1 MTDLVVVGAGPA
13 GLSCA
18 IEARKQGLQTIVL
31 EQGSITD
38 AIRRFPTNLV
48 WFSTPDLLSLGE
60 VPFVTSAF
68 RPTRVDTLNYYRA
81 VVSHYALDV
90 RCHDAVTEIRKLPDG
105 RFHILTLHG
114 ARYEARNVVIATG
127 YFDHASRLG
136 VPGELQERV
145 RHYYDEPFRYAGCDI
160 LVVGGRNSAVEAAL
174 DLYRHGARVT
184 LVHRGPSLSQGVKY
198 WILPDI
204 ENRMRAGQ
212 VNALF
217 GSTVREFRE
226 RRAIVQTARGVEEVA
241 FDFAFVLIGYEP
253 DSAFLEGAGIRLD
266 PLTLAPVCDSGTF
279 ETTIPG
285 LFVAGSVV
293 AGRETNRIFVEN
305 GRLHGGHIVAAI
317 VSGRPTLP

>member
-1 MTDLVVVGAGPA
+1 
-13 GLSCA
+13 
-18 IEARKQGLQTIVL
+18 
-31 EQGSITD
+31 
-38 AIRRFPTNLV
+38 
-48 WFSTPDLLSLGE
+48 
-60 VPFVTSAF
+60 
-68 RPTRVDTLNYYRA
+68 
-81 VVSHYALDV
+81 
-90 RCHDAVTEIRKLPDG
+90 
-105 RFHILTLHG
+105 
-114 ARYEARNVVIATG
+114 
-127 YFDHASRLG
+127 
-136 VPGELQERV
+136 
-145 RHYYDEPFRYAGCDI
+145 
-160 LVVGGRNSAVEAAL
+160 
-174 DLYRHGARVT
+174 VT

-226 RRAIVQTARGVEEVA
+226 GRAIVQTTRGAEEVA

-253 DSAFLEGAGIRLD
+253 DSAFLGGAGIRLD
-266 PLTLAPVCDSGTF
+266 PLTLAPACNSDTF

-317 VSGRPTLP
+317 VARRSPLP

>member
-1 MTDLVVVGAGPA
+1 MTDLIVVGAGPA

-18 IEARKQGLQTIVL
+18 IEAQKQGLQTIVL

-38 AIRRFPTNLV
+38 AIRRFPANLV

-81 VVSHYALDV
+81 VVNHYALDV
-90 RCHDAVTEIRKLPDG
+90 RCHDAVTEIRKLQDG
-105 RFHILTLHG
+105 RFGILTLHG
-114 ARYEARNVVIATG
+114 ARYEAHNAVIATG

-136 VPGELQERV
+136 VPGEQQERV

-226 RRAIVQTARGVEEVA
+226 GRAIVQTARGAEDVA

-253 DSAFLEGAGIRLD
+253 DSAFLGGAGIRLD
-266 PLTLAPVCDSGTF
+266 PLTLAPACNPDTF

-285 LFVAGSVV
+285 LFVA
-293 AGRETNRIFVEN
+293 
-305 GRLHGGHIVAAI
+305 
-317 VSGRPTLP
+317 